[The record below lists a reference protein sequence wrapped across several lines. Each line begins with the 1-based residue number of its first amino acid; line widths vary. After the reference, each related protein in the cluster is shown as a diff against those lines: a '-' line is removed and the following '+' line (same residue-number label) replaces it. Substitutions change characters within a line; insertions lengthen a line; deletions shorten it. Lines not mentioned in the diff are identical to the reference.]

1 MWLSLT
7 SSTHRRL
14 PCKAFRRWSPNFCLG
29 NTAQNR
35 HTARARDLCW
45 NRFCFALVVCHHAQ
59 LPVIYLL
66 YLSDFFFFSKCFTF
80 NCRHSS
86 YIFFFK
92 EVIKVAI
99 DLSFHEVCVYGA
111 GHALTFEVT
120 SWTKNKVLHSLPYES
135 PAQRLMTNV
144 TDKCLV
150 SKKEPSG
157 DNKYM
162 QLQFY
167 LWFYF

>member
-14 PCKAFRRWSPNFCLG
+14 RCKALRRWFPNFCLG
-29 NTAQNR
+29 DTARNR

-45 NRFCFALVVCHHAQ
+45 NRFCLVLVLCHHAQ

-66 YLSDFFFFSKCFTF
+66 NLSD
-80 NCRHSS
+80 
-86 YIFFFK
+86 FFFK

-99 DLSFHEVCVYGA
+99 DLSFHEVCIYGA

-144 TDKCLV
+144 TAKRLV

-157 DNKYM
+157 DKKYM
-162 QLQFY
+162 QFQFY